1 MKGMGKLIIF
11 SAFNK
16 VETLIYTCPYSL
28 INVLHVLNERPT
40 AGSLVASREMVFKEE
55 KKKKFHVVKNQIRNG
70 LVTQVPVFHIWEGL
84 RIFLFQCTI

>member
-28 INVLHVLNERPT
+28 IKLLHVLNERPIT
-40 AGSLVASREMVFKEE
+40 GSLVESREMVFKEE
-55 KKKKFHVVKNQIRNG
+55 KKKFHVVKNQIRNG